1 MWEIDE
7 QMLPI
12 LHWEKFISPVSATGL
27 MMNWALASHD
37 DEENGQQ
44 VFESVSHPLSQEHPS
59 AHCRP
64 VNNNS
69 QHVHMV
75 DLRRAINRTISTRSQ
90 FSHTAQLTIAPKLCP
105 ISCAMTCH
113 SVRPAVE
120 TAVPETTDGLEPD
133 AVCWQSVAS
142 QAMPTSEPVGQ
153 PLMRCHRPA
162 PSSPLSPRHWEKR
175 DRRSLRVTESEHATF
190 QGASDGAVLGQL

>member
-1 MWEIDE
+1 MDE

-12 LHWEKFISPVSATGL
+12 LHCEKCISPVSATGL

-59 AHCRP
+59 AHCTP

-75 DLRRAINRTISTRSQ
+75 DLRRAKDRAISTRSQ
-90 FSHTAQLTIAPKLCP
+90 FGHTAQLTIAPKLCP
-105 ISCAMTCH
+105 ISCAITCH

-153 PLMRCHRPA
+153 PLIRCQRPA
-162 PSSPLSPRHWEKR
+162 PSSPFLPRQSEKIE
-175 DRRSLRVTESEHATF
+175 RRSLSVIDS
-190 QGASDGAVLGQL
+190 